1 MDDRVIYKR
10 SQALREY
17 VGSFLLCVMF
27 IGLAITSIGAYL
39 INSTTSKTISIALL
53 VLGGIITL
61 TSFIGCFG
69 AQLENT
75 GFLNTYSSITAIALI
90 VELIAMGL
98 AYTHQLQ
105 IDTYGSKSWDFFQQQ
120 DSKFLTELEHS
131 LKCCGYGSIK
141 DRAVPK
147 TCAAALNVDIGCKQA
162 VVSYAQQ
169 WHQYITI
176 AIIFLLGVQLIAL
189 IVSVVLSFI
198 IDRETREEETYMALL
213 SSQNNNHHH
222 SWLNHGESSYSPSNG
237 YFGRT
242 TRSSQRSIPR
252 YGSTPSTKL

>member
-1 MDDRVIYKR
+1 M
-10 SQALREY
+10 
-17 VGSFLLCVMF
+17 
-27 IGLAITSIGAYL
+27 
-39 INSTTSKTISIALL
+39 
-53 VLGGIITL
+53 
-61 TSFIGCFG
+61 
-69 AQLENT
+69 
-75 GFLNTYSSITAIALI
+75 
-90 VELIAMGL
+90 
-98 AYTHQLQ
+98 
-105 IDTYGSKSWDFFQQQ
+105 YGSKSWDFFQQQ
-120 DSKFLTELEHS
+120 DATFLIELEHS
-131 LKCCGYGSIK
+131 LQCCGYGSIK
-141 DRAVPK
+141 DRAIPK
-147 TCAAALNVDIGCKQA
+147 TCAAASNVNIGCKQA
-162 VVSYAQQ
+162 VIDYAQQ

-176 AIIFLLGVQLIAL
+176 AIICLLTIQVGFLGCESSYVYSFSFAFAQLISL